1 MDFIKSIISLLIILS
16 FSLSCKE
23 QLNGEKFYLGYR
35 NNSDILYKLIFN
47 NDSITGEVVYLGKY
61 LDSIT
66 PLPLKGTI
74 KNTEVIWTSY
84 QYGDKRFLSSGQIN
98 SNNELSISRSLI
110 RDSLEIDSVFLK
122 QINIETYNQKIKEA
136 LFPPKLITL
145 KKDTT
150 INNFLFEL
158 KVENWNPKTFYGNTT
173 LKIKDKTSK
182 KLIQTLSSDN
192 FWFNENLYFG
202 YETDYNF
209 DTITDLS
216 FYNGDNGGYSTMT
229 FDYYLFDKEK
239 ELFIRNKQL
248 EEIARGMGIEVDA
261 SNKRIISYFKSGCC
275 THLTEAYSVNKNKY
289 TLIKS
294 LLVDELNNN
303 IVIKDKVRE
312 KWKTIKKPFSTFT
325 NEQIDSLYNEF

>member
-122 QINIETYNQKIKEA
+122 QIN
-136 LFPPKLITL
+136 
-145 KKDTT
+145 
-150 INNFLFEL
+150 
-158 KVENWNPKTFYGNTT
+158 
-173 LKIKDKTSK
+173 
-182 KLIQTLSSDN
+182 
-192 FWFNENLYFG
+192 
-202 YETDYNF
+202 
-209 DTITDLS
+209 
-216 FYNGDNGGYSTMT
+216 
-229 FDYYLFDKEK
+229 
-239 ELFIRNKQL
+239 
-248 EEIARGMGIEVDA
+248 RG
-261 SNKRIISYFKSGCC
+261 
-275 THLTEAYSVNKNKY
+275 
-289 TLIKS
+289 
-294 LLVDELNNN
+294 
-303 IVIKDKVRE
+303 
-312 KWKTIKKPFSTFT
+312 
-325 NEQIDSLYNEF
+325 Q